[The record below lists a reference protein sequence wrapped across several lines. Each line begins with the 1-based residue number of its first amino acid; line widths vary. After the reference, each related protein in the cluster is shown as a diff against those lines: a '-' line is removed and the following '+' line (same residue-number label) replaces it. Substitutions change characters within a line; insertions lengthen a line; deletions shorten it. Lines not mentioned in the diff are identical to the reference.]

1 MYQHPEIMYKIV
13 LAWAFFPGKGSQ
25 AFIRALNETLF
36 SEALFIGGKG
46 KQNLPRAMDA
56 FSQEHKYRR
65 SSVEISTEVGQ
76 WA

>member
-1 MYQHPEIMYKIV
+1 MYRIV
-13 LAWAFFPGKGSQ
+13 LAWAFFQGKGSQ
-25 AFIRALNETLF
+25 AFIRALNGSET
-36 SEALFIGGKG
+36 LFIGGKG

-65 SSVEISTEVGQ
+65 SSTEISTEVGQ